1 MDNEKKRE
9 NQEKILNQ
17 EEMENNADGHYNSKE
32 TEDGTNEAAPQET
45 AEAKADDQGVSESE
59 EIDSRIKNLI
69 EEKESYIAL
78 AKRVQADFDNYRK
91 RNNKAVAEAFEEG
104 MAEAV
109 LKILPVLDNLER
121 ALEAT
126 QKNSTDDAFVEG
138 LDKIIKQFLD
148 ILHKMGLEEIPALGE
163 DFDPEIH
170 NAVMQAEVEEGQKEG
185 MIVEVFQK
193 GYKMKDKVLRY
204 SMVKVAK

>member
-1 MDNEKKRE
+1 MDNEKKQE
-9 NQEKILNQ
+9 NQDAILDQ
-17 EEMENNADGHYNSKE
+17 QEMEDKAERHDDSKE
-32 TEDGTNEAAPQET
+32 AGSEVNDAAPQE
-45 AEAKADDQGVSESE
+45 AEEVKGGDQNVSEPE
-59 EIDSRIKNLI
+59 EIDPRIQRLI
-69 EEKESYIAL
+69 EEKDSYIAL

-91 RNNKAVAEAFEEG
+91 RNKNAIAEAFEEG
-104 MAEAV
+104 MADAV

-121 ALEAT
+121 ALEAA
-126 QKNSTDDAFVEG
+126 QKSCADDTFVDG

-163 DFDPEIH
+163 DFNPELH
-170 NAVMQAEVEEGQKEG
+170 NAVMQAEMEEGQREG
-185 MIVEVFQK
+185 MVVEVFQK

>member
-1 MDNEKKRE
+1 MDNEKKQE
-9 NQEKILNQ
+9 NQENILDQQ
-17 EEMENNADGHYNSKE
+17 EMGNNADGCYDSKE
-32 TEDGTNEAAPQET
+32 GDDRANDAAPQET
-45 AEAKADDQGVSESE
+45 AEVKGDDQGASEQE
-59 EIDSRIKNLI
+59 KTDPRIQSLI

-91 RNNKAVAEAFEEG
+91 RNNNAIADAFEEG

-121 ALEAT
+121 ALEAA
-126 QKNSTDDAFVEG
+126 QKSSADDAFVNG

-148 ILHKMGLEEIPALGE
+148 ILRKMGLEEIPALGE
-163 DFDPEIH
+163 TFDPELH
-170 NAVMQAEVEEGQKEG
+170 NAVMQAEAGEGQKED
-185 MIVEVFQK
+185 MVVEVFQK